1 MRDLTGL
8 RWLAI
13 AVLALLQI
21 GCTAID
27 LPPAS
32 PTVPPMPTPTPM
44 PAPTPT
50 PSRWPIGLHPAL
62 PIEVREELRRRLRAD
77 PRWQLVEDAG
87 AIRIAPV
94 PAGAPL
100 RLGVWIYALTAPFPT
115 VTDEIS
121 LYALRARWQGQDT
134 LPGPLLATTET
145 IRLFSILWGPPD
157 PEVVRPVPEAELV
170 DRLWAER
177 VGWALVPFH
186 HLEPR
191 LKVIAV
197 EGLSPMERGL
207 DPERYPLTVWFG
219 VEQVPPGF
227 LAGDFQQAVGWLTNR
242 DERRMTILA
251 MTGVTALVRGTAAQ
265 MERYGVLF
273 PARDIAPWLQ
283 RADLTHISNEVSFW
297 EGCPPPQPRSG
308 VVFCSHPRY
317 AELLRYIGTDIVELT
332 GNHLNDYGR
341 EPLQA
346 TLEIYERLGMR
357 YYGGGRNLEEALQPL
372 RVEHNG
378 NRLAFIGCNPVGP
391 DYDWATP
398 TEPGAAPC
406 VPELEDT
413 VRRLRAEGWLP
424 IVTLQY
430 WEFYDYAPTLQ
441 QVQDFRRWRDR
452 GAVIVSGSQGHHAQT
467 FEVGPGWFIHYGLGN
482 LFFDQVDPIGVRQTF
497 IDRHVFYEGRYL
509 GVVLQTAFLEDFA
522 RPRPMT
528 MEERRALLELLFGLM
543 PPVEPGER
551 AFAYPAPC
559 FGAIEESKGPGL
571 FNALSASMPESRD
584 LVLKGFARRAIRDF
598 LRASGASRDLQR
610 PHAAGAPGLAEKGSA
625 GAEEMQA
632 SLQRGR

>member
-1 MRDLTGL
+1 MRDWV
-8 RWLAI
+8 RIRRLAI
-13 AVLALLQI
+13 AALALCLT
-21 GCTAID
+21 GCAAIVP
-27 LPPAS
+27 LSSPPAT
-32 PTVPPMPTPTPM
+32 PTPTAMPTPTP
-44 PAPTPT
+44 TPT
-50 PSRWPIGLHPAL
+50 PSTWSIGLHPAL
-62 PIEVREELRRRLRAD
+62 PTEVREEIRRRLKGD
-77 PRWQLVEDAG
+77 PRWSLVEEGGMAQ
-87 AIRIAPV
+87 IAPV
-94 PAGAPL
+94 PPRAPL
-100 RLGVWIYALTAPFPT
+100 RLGMWIYALAAPFPT
-115 VTDEIS
+115 VTDEVP
-121 LYALRARWQGQDT
+121 LHALRARWQGQDA
-134 LPGPLLATTET
+134 LPGPILATTET
-145 IRLFSILWGPPD
+145 IQLFSILWGPPD
-157 PEVVRPVPEAELV
+157 PGVVRPVSEEELA

-191 LKVIAV
+191 WKVIAV
-197 EGLSPMERGL
+197 EGLSPMDRGL
-207 DPERYPLTVWFG
+207 DPERYPLTIWFG
-219 VEQVPPGF
+219 IESLPPGF
-227 LAGDFQQAVGWLTNR
+227 PAGDFRETAGGLTNR
-242 DERRMTILA
+242 DERRLTILA

-283 RADLTHISNEVSFW
+283 SADLTHISNEVSFW

-317 AELLRYIGTDIVELT
+317 AELLSYIGTDIVELT

-341 EPLQA
+341 EPLRA
-346 TLEIYERLGMR
+346 TLELYRRMGMR

-372 RVEHNG
+372 RVEDHG

-406 VPELEDT
+406 LPELEEM

-441 QVQDFRRWRDR
+441 QVQDFRRWRDL

-467 FEVGPGWFIHYGLGN
+467 FEVGRGWFIHYGLGN
-482 LFFDQVDPIGVRQTF
+482 LFFDQVDPIGVRQAF

-509 GVVLQTAFLEDFA
+509 GVVLQTAFLEDLG

-528 MEERRALLELLFGLM
+528 REERRALLERL
-543 PPVEPGER
+543 
-551 AFAYPAPC
+551 
-559 FGAIEESKGPGL
+559 
-571 FNALSASMPESRD
+571 
-584 LVLKGFARRAIRDF
+584 FARMP
-598 LRASGASRDLQR
+598 S
-610 PHAAGAPGLAEKGSA
+610 P
-625 GAEEMQA
+625 
-632 SLQRGR
+632 

>member
-1 MRDLTGL
+1 MHDLA
-8 RWLAI
+8 RI
-13 AVLALLQI
+13 RRQAVAGLALLLT
-21 GCTAID
+21 GCAAVD
-27 LPPAS
+27 LLPAS
-32 PTVPPMPTPTPM
+32 PTATPVPTSTPT

-50 PSRWPIGLHPAL
+50 PSTWPIGLHPML
-62 PIEVREELRRRLRAD
+62 PVEVREELRRRLAAD
-77 PRWQLVEDAG
+77 PRWRLVEDG
-87 AIRIAPV
+87 RPIQIAPV
-94 PAGAPL
+94 PASAPS
-100 RLGVWIYALTAPFPT
+100 RIGVWVYALTAPFPT
-115 VTDEIS
+115 VTDEVS
-121 LYALRARWQGQDT
+121 LSALRARWQGQNT

-145 IRLFSILWGPPD
+145 LRLFSILWGPPD
-157 PEVVRPVPEAELV
+157 PEVVHPVPEAELV

-186 HLEPR
+186 RLEPR

-197 EGLSPMERGL
+197 DGLSPVERGL
-207 DPERYPLTVWFG
+207 DAERYPLVVWFG
-219 VEQVPPGF
+219 AERVPPGF
-227 LAGDFQQAVGWLTNR
+227 PAADFQQAAGWLTNR
-242 DERRMTILA
+242 DESRMTILA

-283 RADLTHISNEVSFW
+283 NADLTHISNEVSFW
-297 EGCPPPQPRSG
+297 ENCPPPRPQSG

-317 AELLRYIGTDIVELT
+317 VELLSYIGTDIVELT

-346 TLEIYERLGMR
+346 TLEIYRRLRMQ
-357 YYGGGRNLEEALQPL
+357 YYGGGQNLKEALQPL

-406 VPELEDT
+406 APELEET
-413 VRRLRAEGWLP
+413 VRRLRMEGWLP

-430 WEFYDYAPTLQ
+430 WEFYDYAPTPQ
-441 QVQDFRRWRDR
+441 QIQDFRRWRDL

-482 LFFDQVDPIGVRQTF
+482 LFFDQVNPIGVRQTF

-509 GVVLQTAFLEDFA
+509 GVVVQTAFLEDFA

-528 MEERRALLELLFGLM
+528 LKERQELLGLLFQLM
-543 PPVEPGER
+543 P
-551 AFAYPAPC
+551 
-559 FGAIEESKGPGL
+559 
-571 FNALSASMPESRD
+571 
-584 LVLKGFARRAIRDF
+584 
-598 LRASGASRDLQR
+598 
-610 PHAAGAPGLAEKGSA
+610 
-625 GAEEMQA
+625 
-632 SLQRGR
+632 